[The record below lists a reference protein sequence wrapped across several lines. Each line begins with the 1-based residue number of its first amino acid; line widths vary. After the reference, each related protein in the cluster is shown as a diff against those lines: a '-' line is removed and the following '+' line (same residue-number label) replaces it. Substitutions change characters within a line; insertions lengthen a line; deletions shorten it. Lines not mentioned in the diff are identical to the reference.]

1 MDKVIMFLFF
11 GQIFLCLFG
20 FFGKNILKS
29 STGSDYQK
37 WLDQNGMTISGDLV
51 LGFLKYIVI

>member
-1 MDKVIMFLFF
+1 MFLFF

-20 FFGKNILKS
+20 FFGKDILES
-29 STGSDYQK
+29 STGGDYQK
-37 WLDQNGMTISGDLV
+37 WLDQNEMTISGDRV